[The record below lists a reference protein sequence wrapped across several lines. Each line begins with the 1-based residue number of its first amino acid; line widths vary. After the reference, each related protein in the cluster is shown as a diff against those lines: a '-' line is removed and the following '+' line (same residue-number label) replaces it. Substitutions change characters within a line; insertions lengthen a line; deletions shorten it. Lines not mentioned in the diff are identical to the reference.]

1 MQLHLMEL
9 LRDAAQIYRND
20 SNDRDL
26 ENSSMRLGNCVLGGP
41 GLLEDFNACHFGLNY
56 ASFT

>member
-9 LRDAAQIYRND
+9 PGDVAQIYKNY

-26 ENSSMRLGNCVLGGP
+26 ENSSTWLGNCVLGGQ
-41 GLLEDFNACHFGLNY
+41 GLLE
-56 ASFT
+56 ASTLVIFA